1 MCFRNS
7 RRRMLYSAIAAIPL
21 LGLAVVYW
29 LRSVPDAPP
38 PFVLARCKDTKSDAP
53 RVGVSF
59 ATQFEASPAL
69 FHIHAGTSDS
79 PPIVTGI
86 GIRPLGST
94 SKLEIVYGSLGAGYF
109 DAVPSLS
116 EHSAEREVY
125 RDDGQVFGKDS
136 WGLLPNGDRWRRVQ
150 LRGNVVAK
158 YEFVNKKDA
167 DILDRVISSAC
178 YAY

>member
-69 FHIHAGTSDS
+69 FHTHAGTSDS

-86 GIRPLGST
+86 DIRPLAST
-94 SKLEIVYGSLGAGYF
+94 SKVEIVYGSLGAGYF

-136 WGLLPNGDRWRRVQ
+136 WVCCLTETVGGEFSCAVMSSQSMSLLTRKT
-150 LRGNVVAK
+150 LTFSI
-158 YEFVNKKDA
+158 E
-167 DILDRVISSAC
+167 
-178 YAY
+178 